1 MDNINSYIIST
12 NSHYELAKQLSDTS
26 NIPLLES
33 NIVYFSNSEIRTSI
47 KSSIRGKNIF
57 IISSPHNDD
66 NENLSINDQIMETY
80 LLIRNCRISDA
91 ANITLICPCYPYAR
105 QDKKDN
111 SRTCISAKDIADLF
125 TTAGINRI
133 VCFDLHSAQIQ
144 GFFSIPC
151 DNFYCI
157 NMIHKYLVD
166 NHNIN
171 KNFNKTLDSEFV
183 IIAPDEGALKR
194 VQTYA
199 NKFKMPFM
207 VVSKERDYTQVN
219 KVERAVLIGD
229 KKYLEGR
236 TAIIIDDMADTCGT
250 VIKVGD
256 VLMSKGAKDIMI
268 IVTHG
273 ILSGPAIERLN
284 ETSYIK
290 EVVVSD
296 SLPQY
301 HNKLI
306 CNKLKTYSI
315 VPMLSEAIKRLDK
328 GGSLSEIFSN

>member
-1 MDNINSYIIST
+1 MTNKSYIIST
-12 NSHYELAKQLSDTS
+12 NSHYELAKELSS
-26 NIPLLES
+26 KSGIPLLES
-33 NIVYFSNSEIRTSI
+33 NIVYFSNSEIKTSI
-47 KSSIRGKNIF
+47 TSSIRGKNIF
-57 IISSPHNDD
+57 IITSPYNNIDK
-66 NENLSINDQIMETY
+66 NLSINDYIMETY

-91 ANITLICPCYPYAR
+91 SNITLICPSYPYAR

-133 VCFDLHSAQIQ
+133 VCLDLHSTQIQ
-144 GFFSIPC
+144 GFFDIPC

-157 NMIHKYLVD
+157 NMINKYLVD

-171 KNFNKTLDSEFV
+171 KNFEKTLDSEFV

-207 VVSKERDYTQVN
+207 VVSKERDYTQIN
-219 KVERAVLIGD
+219 KVEKAVLIGD
-229 KKYLEGR
+229 KKYLNGR

-256 VLMSKGAKDIMI
+256 ILMEKGAKDVII

-273 ILSGPAIERLN
+273 ILSGPAIERIN
-284 ETSYIK
+284 NTEYIK

-296 SLPQY
+296 TLPQK
-301 HNKLI
+301 HNQNK
-306 CNKLKTYSI
+306 CDKLKIFSI
-315 VPMLSEAIKRLDK
+315 VPMLSEVINRLDK
-328 GGSLSEIFSN
+328 GGSLSEIFSD

>member
-1 MDNINSYIIST
+1 MGSYILST
-12 NSHYELAKQLSDTS
+12 NSHLELAKELSKLS

-33 NIVYFSNSEIRTSI
+33 NIIYFANTEIRTSI
-47 KSSIRGKNIF
+47 ESSIRGKDIF
-57 IISSPHNDD
+57 IITSPYNDTV
-66 NENLSINDQIMETY
+66 NNHSINDHIMETY
-80 LLIRNCRISDA
+80 LLIKNCKISDA
-91 ANITLICPCYPYAR
+91 SSITLICPCYPYAR

-125 TTAGINRI
+125 TTAGVNRV

-144 GFFSIPC
+144 GFFDIPC

-171 KNFNKTLDSEFV
+171 KNFDKELDSEFV
-183 IIAPDEGALKR
+183 IIAPDEGAL
-194 VQTYA
+194 
-199 NKFKMPFM
+199 
-207 VVSKERDYTQVN
+207 N
-219 KVERAVLIGD
+219 KVEKAVLIGD

-256 VLMSKGAKDIMI
+256 VLMSKGAKDIII

-273 ILSGPAIERLN
+273 ILSGPAIERIN
-284 ETSYIK
+284 NTEYIK
-290 EVVVSD
+290 EIVVSD
-296 SLPQY
+296 TLPQD
-301 HNKLI
+301 HNQER
-306 CNKLKTYSI
+306 CSKLKTFSI
-315 VPMLSEAIKRLDK
+315 APMLSEVITRLDK
-328 GGSLSEIFSN
+328 GGSLSEIFNN

>member
-1 MDNINSYIIST
+1 MNSYILST
-12 NSHYELAKQLSDTS
+12 NSHVGLAKELSTLSGIPYLDS
-26 NIPLLES
+26 NI
-33 NIVYFSNSEIRTSI
+33 IYFANTEIRTSI
-47 KSSIRGKNIF
+47 SSSIRGKNIYL
-57 IISSPHNDD
+57 ISSPYNDKI
-66 NENLSINDQIMETY
+66 NNRSINDHIMETY
-80 LLIRNCRISDA
+80 LLIKNCKISDA
-91 ANITLICPCYPYAR
+91 SNITLICPCYPYAR

-125 TTAGINRI
+125 TTAGVNRV

-144 GFFSIPC
+144 GFFDIPC

-157 NMIHKYLVD
+157 NMIYDYLVD

-171 KNFNKTLDSEFV
+171 TSFDRGLDSDYV

-207 VVSKERDYTQVN
+207 VVSKERDYSQIN
-219 KVERAVLIGD
+219 KVEKAVLIGE

-250 VIKVGD
+250 VIKVGE
-256 VLMSKGAKDIMI
+256 VLMSKGAKDVIIM
-268 IVTHG
+268 VTHG
-273 ILSGPAIERLN
+273 ILSGPALDRIN
-284 ETSYIK
+284 KTDYIK

-296 SLPQY
+296 TLPQD
-301 HNKLI
+301 HNKKK
-306 CNKLKTYSI
+306 CSKLKTFSI
-315 VPMLSEAIKRLDK
+315 APMLSEVITRLDK
-328 GGSLSEIFSN
+328 GGSLSEIFRY